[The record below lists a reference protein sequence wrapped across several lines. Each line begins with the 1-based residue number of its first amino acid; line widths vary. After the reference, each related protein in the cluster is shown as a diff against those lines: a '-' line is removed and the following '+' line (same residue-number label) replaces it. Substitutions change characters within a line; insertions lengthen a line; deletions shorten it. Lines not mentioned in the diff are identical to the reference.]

1 MKKGIMIFG
10 FIIHLFSARAQ
21 KSEYDK
27 YPVYNENDLG
37 LTYTKNNRVFRIWV
51 PSAERA
57 QVICYMRGDDNEN
70 L

>member
-27 YPVYNENDLG
+27 YHVYNENDLG

-51 PSAERA
+51 P
-57 QVICYMRGDDNEN
+57 
-70 L
+70 